1 MKLNLFLRGALAA
14 GLLAAAPAA
23 AAQKPDER
31 SRTGSVAGEI
41 AREIRDAADAIGTVT
56 DAVHDGLDRH
66 RYRSAERFAIGRC
79 AERVGGR
86 IQVDQVEPY
95 GRRSL
100 RVLGTVGGGDGYSG
114 YGRPRAFACTVRD
127 DGRVKLRTRRL
138 A

>member
-1 MKLNLFLRGALAA
+1 MKLNLILGAALAA
-14 GLLAAAPAA
+14 GLLASAPG
-23 AAQKPDER
+23 AAQKPDDR
-31 SRTGSVAGEI
+31 GRHGRVAGEI

-56 DAVHDGLDRH
+56 EAVDDSLGEV
-66 RYRSAERFAIGRC
+66 RYRGAERFAIGRC

-86 IQVDQVEPY
+86 IRVDEVTPY

-100 RVLGTVGGGDGYSG
+100 RVFGTVDGSGRYSG
-114 YGRPRAFACTVRD
+114 YGRPRAVVCTVRD

>member
-1 MKLNLFLRGALAA
+1 MKLNLFLGAALAV
-14 GLLAAAPAA
+14 GLLAAAPG
-23 AAQKPDER
+23 AAQKPDDR
-31 SRTGSVAGEI
+31 GRGRVAHEI

-56 DAVHDGLDRH
+56 DAVDESLGRV
-66 RYRSAERFAIGRC
+66 RYRGAERFAIDRC
-79 AERVGGR
+79 ADRLGKRIDVDRVA
-86 IQVDQVEPY
+86 PY

-100 RVLGTVGGGDGYSG
+100 RVTGTVDGSDRYRG